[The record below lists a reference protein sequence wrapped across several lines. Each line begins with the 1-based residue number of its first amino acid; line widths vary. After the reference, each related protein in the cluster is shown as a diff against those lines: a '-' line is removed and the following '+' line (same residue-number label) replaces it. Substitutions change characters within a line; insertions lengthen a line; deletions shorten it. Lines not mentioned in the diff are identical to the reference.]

1 MDQTKTVAECAL
13 QLMYAAKES
22 GGNSKAIHAHP
33 DVDDAADSVKETLQ
47 VGFFRCIHDLTCLQL
62 LKSLL
67 ISR

>member
-1 MDQTKTVAECAL
+1 
-13 QLMYAAKES
+13 MYAAKES